1 MENEDYKNSIL
12 IAEELVKEVCEKKN
26 SQSLLFK
33 EWKVKN
39 PELYEQ
45 MSAQKEWVDKI
56 TFYNQVDI
64 TTARQNIRNRLFL
77 NNRRTL
83 FVRIGSIAALVIVLL
98 AIGAFMF
105 LRGETQLKEEGVPL
119 WAKTIP
125 GNERATIIT
134 SDNQAVQLNNP
145 VLVVQKNQII
155 NGKGDGS
162 IQIAIRN
169 EQKTQLNKLDVPPGG
184 EHSLTLADGSLVKV
198 NSATELWFPTDFG
211 KKTRQVQLQGEAY
224 FQVEQDQEHPF
235 IVNLTHD
242 IKIRVTGTTFN
253 VNAYKEEDEI
263 NVALVEG
270 SVDILRGTEL
280 LTSLIPGQIFS
291 YHKESSQYKVNQTG
305 DVTHM
310 TDWTS
315 DIFVFRDEPIAR
327 IMRKLSR
334 WYNVDINVH
343 NEIKD
348 VRYTGILNRKQP
360 LNETLDALRMTGELD
375 FEIQRDKKV
384 NIIDTGK

>member
-98 AIGAFMF
+98 VIGAFMF

-224 FQVEQDQEHPF
+224 FQVEQDQYHPF

-242 IKIRVTGTTFN
+242 IKIRVTGTAFN

>member
-1 MENEDYKNSIL
+1 M
-12 IAEELVKEVCEKKN
+12 
-26 SQSLLFK
+26 
-33 EWKVKN
+33 
-39 PELYEQ
+39 
-45 MSAQKEWVDKI
+45 
-56 TFYNQVDI
+56 
-64 TTARQNIRNRLFL
+64 
-77 NNRRTL
+77 
-83 FVRIGSIAALVIVLL
+83 
-98 AIGAFMF
+98 
-105 LRGETQLKEEGVPL
+105 
-119 WAKTIP
+119 
-125 GNERATIIT
+125 
-134 SDNQAVQLNNP
+134 NNP

-184 EHSLTLADGSLVKV
+184 EHSLTFADGSLVKV

-211 KKTRQVQLQGEAY
+211 KNTRQVQLQGEAY
-224 FQVEQDQEHPF
+224 FQVEQDQDHPF

-242 IKIRVTGTTFN
+242 IKIRVTGTAFN